1 MEVAVF
7 AAGLF
12 IFLAHLLDYFF
23 ERTRVPDILLLMLLG
38 VLVGPVA
45 GLMQPSDFGFVGEFL
60 SVVTLVVILCASGLG
75 LKFQVLLKAAP
86 RATPFALFSML
97 GAVGL
102 IALFLN
108 VFLGLDSSMAI
119 LGAFILGGTSSAVV
133 IPVVKGLGATDETS
147 TLLTVESALTD
158 VLCIIATV
166 GIATSIQGGEGVAA
180 GSLVTSVIVSLGVAL
195 VAGTAAGLVWAFILS
210 IAPRLRASMHTT
222 LAFALVIY
230 GCAELAHVSGAIATL
245 VFGITLGNLPEDLSL
260 RMRDK
265 IIEFKPVTHTEK
277 QVYSEVVFL
286 LKAFFFFYLGLTIR
300 PIDFLS
306 GAGVVALLLA
316 LAPFIPRL
324 PAVQWIMD
332 KKTTTRREA
341 LLSWALVP
349 RGLAAAVLAQ
359 IPVQLGLPDAEILA
373 STVAMMVF
381 LSITTVAV
389 CIVLIEKGK
398 LDAVGA
404 RLFSRFPLEEVQPS
418 QTVPSETRDSTQET
432 EALPAADAGDI
443 APSAD
448 QAELESAEEAA
459 DAKPV
464 D

>member
-7 AAGLF
+7 GAGLF

-38 VLVGPVA
+38 VLVGPIF
-45 GLMQPSDFGFVGEFL
+45 GWMSPEDFGAVGEFL
-60 SVVTLVVILCASGLG
+60 AVVTLVVILCASGLS
-75 LKFQVLLKAAP
+75 LKFQVLLKAAK

-97 GAVGL
+97 GAVALITLCLNGL
-102 IALFLN
+102 
-108 VFLGLDSSMAI
+108 LGLDPGMSL
-119 LGAFILGGTSSAVV
+119 LGGFILGGTSSAVV
-133 IPVVKGLGATDETS
+133 IPVVKGLGATDETT

-166 GIATSIQGGEGVAA
+166 GIATSLQTDDGLQA
-180 GSLVTSVIVSLGVAL
+180 GSLVATVLISLGVAL
-195 VAGTAAGLVWAFILS
+195 GLGILMGFAWAFVLS
-210 IAPRLRASMHTT
+210 IVPRLRASMHTT

-230 GCAELAHVSGAIATL
+230 GMCELAGVSGAIATL
-245 VFGITLGNLPEDLSL
+245 IFGVTLGNLPEDLSL
-260 RMRDK
+260 RMRDRV
-265 IIEFKPVTHTEK
+265 IEFKPVTHTER

-300 PIDFLS
+300 PMDFLS

-316 LAPFIPRL
+316 IVPFGPRL
-324 PAVQWIMD
+324 PAVRWIMD

-359 IPVQLGLPDAEILA
+359 IPVQLDLPDAELLA

-381 LSITTVAV
+381 LSITVVAV
-389 CIVLIEKGK
+389 LIVLIEKGK
-398 LDAVGA
+398 LDGLGRA
-404 RLFSRFPLEEVQPS
+404 LFKPFPVEEGEEEP
-418 QTVPSETRDSTQET
+418 TGLTET
-432 EALPAADAGDI
+432 EG
-443 APSAD
+443 
-448 QAELESAEEAA
+448 ETETG
-459 DAKPV
+459 
-464 D
+464 